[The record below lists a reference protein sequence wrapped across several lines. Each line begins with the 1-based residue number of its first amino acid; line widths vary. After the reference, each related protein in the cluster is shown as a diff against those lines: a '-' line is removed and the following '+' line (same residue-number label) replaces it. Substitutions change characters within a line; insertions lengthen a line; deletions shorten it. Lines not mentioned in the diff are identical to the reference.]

1 MKLRSLA
8 VNQFKKFTS
17 PTRLDGIDD
26 GLNVIVGPNEL
37 GKSTLL
43 DALRAVL
50 FEKYSSKAQ
59 AITALQNDRNQA
71 GPVVELVFELDDGLY
86 GITKRFIKK
95 PYARLSCPDGRTLEG
110 DAAEDTLR
118 NLWGFD
124 EPGKT
129 GAKPETLGMW
139 NVLWV
144 QQGQSFG
151 ALDLPDSARSRVM
164 FRSCVWGLSEKRR
177 ILNPSVVTQRI
188 HLPEPGKGGYAL
200 KKDTVVSID
209 EPTAPKDAL
218 TDVLREGAQ
227 NLLVQAVTAEL
238 EELLEEYAL
247 QQDGAGRQRVVRN
260 GFLPRREI
268 QTGLGAV
275 SIQIPRVRDRGIE
288 HGTEEAVRF
297 HSCLVPPYLK
307 RSKSLDELLPLLYLK
322 GISSGDFSE
331 ALSALLGP
339 DAPGL
344 SANTISRLKQKWVV
358 DYEKWS
364 RRDLSH
370 KRHVYWWVD
379 GVYANVRFD
388 DARLCL
394 LVIMGATAD
403 GKKELIAVEDGYR
416 ESEQSWREVLR
427 SLRARGLTFEPK
439 LAVGDGASDLLTSG
453 IASLARQEAY
463 FFVRPQVT
471 SV

>member
-1 MKLRSLA
+1 
-8 VNQFKKFTS
+8 
-17 PTRLDGIDD
+17 
-26 GLNVIVGPNEL
+26 
-37 GKSTLL
+37 
-43 DALRAVL
+43 
-50 FEKYSSKAQ
+50 
-59 AITALQNDRNQA
+59 
-71 GPVVELVFELDDGLY
+71 
-86 GITKRFIKK
+86 
-95 PYARLSCPDGRTLEG
+95 
-110 DAAEDTLR
+110 
-118 NLWGFD
+118 
-124 EPGKT
+124 
-129 GAKPETLGMW
+129 
-139 NVLWV
+139 
-144 QQGQSFG
+144 
-151 ALDLPDSARSRVM
+151 M

-209 EPTAPKDAL
+209 EPTASKDAL

-439 LAVGDGASDLLTSG
+439 LAVGDGALG
-453 IASLARQEAY
+453 FWKALAQVYGNTRQQRCWFHKTGNVLNCLPKAVQPKAKNALHQIWKRRP
-463 FFVRPQVT
+463 VRKPT
-471 SV
+471 RPSMSSS

>member
-1 MKLRSLA
+1 M
-8 VNQFKKFTS
+8 
-17 PTRLDGIDD
+17 
-26 GLNVIVGPNEL
+26 
-37 GKSTLL
+37 
-43 DALRAVL
+43 
-50 FEKYSSKAQ
+50 
-59 AITALQNDRNQA
+59 
-71 GPVVELVFELDDGLY
+71 
-86 GITKRFIKK
+86 
-95 PYARLSCPDGRTLEG
+95 
-110 DAAEDTLR
+110 
-118 NLWGFD
+118 
-124 EPGKT
+124 
-129 GAKPETLGMW
+129 
-139 NVLWV
+139 
-144 QQGQSFG
+144 
-151 ALDLPDSARSRVM
+151 RVM

-209 EPTAPKDAL
+209 EPTASKDAL

-439 LAVGDGASDLLTSG
+439 LAVGDGALG
-453 IASLARQEAY
+453 FWKALAQVYGNTRQQRCWFHKTGNVLNCLPKAVQPKAKNALHQIWMAETRQEAY
-463 FFVRPQVT
+463 QAFDEFILTYELKFPKATASLAKDKEELLAFYDFPAEHWTHLRTTNPIESTFATVKLRTAKTRGCLSRKTMLTMVFQLCLSAQSRWRRLRGYRRLGEVIENVRFINGIREDQIAA
-471 SV
+471 